1 MSLYGALSTAV
12 TALDANS
19 AALSTAS
26 ANIAN
31 VNTIGYKTGIATFST
46 LLASSLGG
54 TDISSAGVETR
65 STQNVAQQ
73 GLLQTT
79 SSPTDLAMAGN
90 GFFVVNT
97 QPSAPGT
104 ANALFYTRAGNFTPD
119 ATGNLRNAAGYYLM
133 GWALDSSGNV
143 PSDRSDLAAVNINAL
158 SGKANPTTSI
168 IYKANLQS
176 STAVTSGYTAGDMNA
191 GTVTPDFQR
200 TINVFDGQGGTQP
213 LQLSFVKT
221 GANTWSYE
229 IAYQGA
235 AANIGGV
242 TGNPIKTGTMT
253 FNPDGTLANADSTA
267 SPATGAISL
276 TLPWDTSVSGLDP
289 QTISLNMGT
298 VGGSDG
304 LTQFDSPSNQVSSQV
319 DGALFGSLSG
329 VTIDTNGYVTA
340 QFTNGLTQKIY
351 KLPVATF
358 SNPDGLTATA
368 GNAYI
373 NSQDSGT
380 PTISE
385 ANTGGAG
392 SIKAKS
398 LEGST
403 VDLASEFTNLITTQR
418 AYSASARIVTT
429 ASTMLDQL
437 LQVVR

>member
-1 MSLYGALSTAV
+1 MSLYGAMSTAV
-12 TALDANS
+12 SALDANS
-19 AALSTAS
+19 SALSAAS

-31 VNTIGYKTGIATFST
+31 VNTVGYKAGHASFST
-46 LLASSLGG
+46 LLASTLG
-54 TDISSAGVETR
+54 TADVSSAGVTANM
-65 STQNVAQQ
+65 SQDVSKQ

-79 SSPTDLAMAGN
+79 TSPTDLAIAGN

-97 QPSAPGT
+97 QAAAPSA
-104 ANALFYTRAGNFTPD
+104 ANSLYYTRAGSFTPD
-119 ATGNLRNAAGYYLM
+119 ANGDLKNTAGYYLM
-133 GWALDSSGNV
+133 GWALDSTGNV
-143 PSDRSDLAAVNINAL
+143 PTNRNDMTAVNINAL
-158 SGKANPTTSI
+158 SGKANPTTQI

-176 STAVTSGYTAGDMNA
+176 STTVTSPYTAGDMNA

-200 TINVFDGQGGTQP
+200 TVNVYDGQGGTQP

-221 GANTWSYE
+221 GANQWSYE
-229 IAYQGA
+229 VSYQGN
-235 AANIGGV
+235 AANIGGAAN
-242 TGNPIKTGTMT
+242 NPIKTGTMT

-267 SPATGAISL
+267 SPAVGTISL
-276 TLPWDTSVSGLDP
+276 TLPWASASGLNP

-298 VGGSDG
+298 VGKSDG
-304 LTQFDSPSNQVSSQV
+304 FTQFDSASTQISSKV

-329 VTIDTNGYVTA
+329 VEVDTDGYVTA
-340 QFTNGLTQKIY
+340 KFTNGLTQKIY

-358 SNPDGLTATA
+358 ANPDGLAATS
-368 GNAYI
+368 GNAYAT
-373 NSQDSGT
+373 SQESGT

-385 ANTGGAG
+385 AKTGGAG
-392 SIKAKS
+392 DIKSKS